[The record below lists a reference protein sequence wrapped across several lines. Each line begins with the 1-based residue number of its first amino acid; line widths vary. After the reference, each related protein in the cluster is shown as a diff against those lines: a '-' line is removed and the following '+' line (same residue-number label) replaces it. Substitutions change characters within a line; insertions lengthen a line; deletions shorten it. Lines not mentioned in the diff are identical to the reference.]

1 MLRILLLCLY
11 PFSIFSALGQS
22 FESKAT
28 DAWLVTRMVEKFHV
42 EPKPLNKD
50 MSAAIYT
57 QMLRALDGERIFFT
71 KDDIAQLS
79 VYRDKLDEE
88 ILNRRTNF
96 LQLVTSLY
104 QHRLM
109 QVDTMVDHIAARPF
123 IFSGPEK
130 LTVMEDSSYPADQA
144 AMRTKIY
151 KLMKLS
157 VATRLADRIATAG
170 GKTDPKM
177 VDSLEPKLRKKAVV
191 AVKRMIKRLMQSPTG
206 IGNMIG
212 IVYCQALA
220 GCYDPH
226 TAYFSPDE
234 KAEFESMLG
243 NKALSYGLTLRED
256 EDGHAVVGHLQPGGP
271 AFQSGALNKGDRILT
286 VRWDNRDPIDVAD
299 ATAAELQSMLG
310 DEGSDRLTL
319 DVRKTDGT
327 TRQVSLQKQKVNTSA
342 AEEDEN
348 KVKGFLLKGAKTVGY
363 ISLPAFYADW
373 EDSKGTNGC
382 ANDVAKEILKLKKE
396 NIGAL
401 ILDLRY
407 NGGGSMEEAVALSGL
422 FIDAGPVGQVKDR
435 EAKVFTM
442 KDVNRGTVWDGPL
455 LVLVNGSS
463 ASASEMLAGTLQDYN
478 RALILGS
485 PTYGKATAQVVLPMD
500 TTLDLSVAN
509 DKATATSY
517 IKITTSK
524 LYRVNGATAQ
534 ASGIKPDILLP
545 DPPEAV
551 TQRESGEPF
560 ALAPTPIEANKY
572 YHPLPALP
580 VAAEQAIANQAMDA
594 NAYFR
599 LARQAGETGKK
610 GARDQSLNINDIIA
624 EKQKEAGGATADSAL
639 KKNEIF
645 TVASPAYENQ
655 RLQADETMKRMN
667 EERKSVML
675 HDPYLMVAYQVAEG
689 MMK

>member
-11 PFSIFSALGQS
+11 PFSIFSAIGQS
-22 FESKAT
+22 FEGKAN
-28 DAWLVTRMVEKFHV
+28 DAWLVSRMVEKFHV
-42 EPKPLNKD
+42 EPRPLNKD
-50 MSAAIYT
+50 MSAAIYA
-57 QMLRALDGERIFFT
+57 QMLMALDGERIFFT
-71 KDDIAQLS
+71 QEDIAQLS

-109 QVDTMVDHIAARPF
+109 QVDTMVDHIVARPF
-123 IFSGPEK
+123 VFSGSEK
-130 LTVMEDSSYPADQA
+130 LTVMEDSSYPANQA

-157 VATRLADRIATAG
+157 VAMRLADRIVTAG
-170 GKTDPKM
+170 GKADPKM
-177 VDSLEPKLRKKAVV
+177 VDSLEPKLRKKAAV
-191 AVKRMIKRLMQSPTG
+191 AVKRMLRRLMQSPTG

-234 KAEFESMLG
+234 KAEFESSLG
-243 NKALSYGLTLRED
+243 NKPLSYGLTLRED
-256 EDGHAVVGHLQPGGP
+256 EDGHAVIGRLLPGGP
-271 AFQSGALNKGDRILT
+271 AFQSGGLNEGDRILT
-286 VRWDNRDPIDVAD
+286 IRWDSKEPIDVAD
-299 ATAAELQSMLG
+299 ATTAELLSMLG
-310 DEGSDRLTL
+310 DEGSDKLTL
-319 DVRKTDGT
+319 DVRKADGT
-327 TRQVSLQKQKVNTSA
+327 TRQVSLQKQKVNTTA

-363 ISLPAFYADW
+363 ISLPAFYTDW

-422 FIDAGPVGQVKDR
+422 FIDAGPVGQVKSR

-463 ASASEMLAGTLQDYN
+463 ASASEMVAGTLQDYN
-478 RALILGS
+478 RALIIGS

-500 TTLDLSVAN
+500 TTIELSTFN
-509 DKATATSY
+509 GQATATSY
-517 IKITTSK
+517 IKVTISK
-524 LYRVNGATAQ
+524 LYRVNGTTAQ
-534 ASGIKPDILLP
+534 ASGIKPDIALP
-545 DPPEAV
+545 DPPEAIV
-551 TQRESGEPF
+551 QRESGELF
-560 ALAPTPIEANKY
+560 ALSPTPIDANKY

-580 VAAEQAIANQAMDA
+580 VAAEQGIANQAIDA
-594 NAYFR
+594 NDYFR
-599 LARQAGETGKK
+599 RARQAGGTGKK
-610 GARDQSLNINDIIA
+610 TARDRSLNLQDIIA
-624 EKQKEAGGATADSAL
+624 EKQQEPGKASADSVMA
-639 KKNEIF
+639 KNELF
-645 TVASPAYENQ
+645 TVANPAYENQ
-655 RLQADETMKRMN
+655 RLESDEAMKAMN
-667 EERKSVML
+667 EERKRAVL
-675 HDPYLMVAYQVAEG
+675 HDPYLVVTYQLATG